1 MSAAPFLRSRDVDA
15 ESHPVQDQI
24 SVRRRPTVKSGNR
37 VRAVSKTLMIH
48 IVLMTIVS
56 VMTWGFMILLGNSM
70 MEHARRDHVRAV
82 ERAKHARQEVARLH
96 QRADRLASMAA
107 IDEWARAKG
116 FVPPAVDPETW
127 VAEHEQAT
135 Q

>member
-1 MSAAPFLRSRDVDA
+1 
-15 ESHPVQDQI
+15 
-24 SVRRRPTVKSGNR
+24 
-37 VRAVSKTLMIH
+37 MIH
-48 IVLMTIVS
+48 IVMMVIVS

-107 IDEWARAKG
+107 IDDWARTKG

-127 VAEHEQAT
+127 VAENVQAA